1 MSNTSTPPAT
11 TNAPGQGK
19 TMGIQA
25 GARSRI
31 QVISPGAASKS
42 RAPNWCMAS
51 SNAETGW
58 TPGADSTTRLWVRNT
73 NRRPELVSGMET
85 MKHFDGPTF
94 EADVLQSSQPVVVD
108 FYAEWCGPCRMMSP
122 VVEQLASELAGQVVI
137 GKLDVDVNQEIA
149 IRYGVMGIP
158 TLGLFR
164 GGNLVDRLIG
174 YPGGKAP
181 IKAWIA
187 KNVPAAFAAKEAGA
201 A

>member
-1 MSNTSTPPAT
+1 MANTSTPPAR

-19 TMGIQA
+19 AMGIQA

-73 NRRPELVSGMET
+73 NRRPALVSGMET

-94 EADVLQSSQPVVVD
+94 EADVLQSSQPVLVA
-108 FYAEWCGPCRMMSP
+108 FYADWCDPGRRISPC
-122 VVEQLASELAGQVVI
+122 VEQ
-137 GKLDVDVNQEIA
+137 
-149 IRYGVMGIP
+149 
-158 TLGLFR
+158 
-164 GGNLVDRLIG
+164 
-174 YPGGKAP
+174 
-181 IKAWIA
+181 
-187 KNVPAAFAAKEAGA
+187 FA
-201 A
+201 

>member
-1 MSNTSTPPAT
+1 
-11 TNAPGQGK
+11 
-19 TMGIQA
+19 
-25 GARSRI
+25 
-31 QVISPGAASKS
+31 
-42 RAPNWCMAS
+42 
-51 SNAETGW
+51 
-58 TPGADSTTRLWVRNT
+58 
-73 NRRPELVSGMET
+73 MEN

-108 FYAEWCGPCRMMSP
+108 FYADWCGPCQMMSP
-122 VVEQLASELAGQVVI
+122 VVEQLAGELAGQVVI

-164 GGNLVDRLIG
+164 EGKLVDRLIG

-181 IKAWIA
+181 IKACIDN
-187 KNVPAAFAAKEAGA
+187 NVPVAAPAEEAGA

>member
-1 MSNTSTPPAT
+1 
-11 TNAPGQGK
+11 
-19 TMGIQA
+19 
-25 GARSRI
+25 
-31 QVISPGAASKS
+31 
-42 RAPNWCMAS
+42 
-51 SNAETGW
+51 
-58 TPGADSTTRLWVRNT
+58 
-73 NRRPELVSGMET
+73 

-122 VVEQLASELAGQVVI
+122 VVEQLATELAGQVVI

-164 GGNLVDRLIG
+164 EGNLVDRLIG

-181 IKAWIA
+181 IKAWIE
-187 KNVPAAFAAKEAGA
+187 KNLPDVGPSRAMGA
-201 A
+201 AASAEGAA